1 MNSRRAVKWVALG
14 VGVLLVLLFVL
25 AIAVPYSS
33 GHLRKR
39 VIAALGDKLDSEVEL
54 KQFHASIFP
63 SLHVDG
69 TGLVI
74 RHKGRTDVPPMF
86 SVDSFSVDAGLLPLF
101 FKHVSHV
108 ELTGLDI
115 EIPPDH
121 GKPARENAKNGPSPG
136 RQDDHGGQSGGAGG
150 VVIDVLESHDAK
162 LAILSDE
169 PGKEAKVWQIHT
181 MQMRNLGAD
190 TAMPFEAVL
199 TNAIPPG
206 QIKTSGTFGPWS
218 SGSPGE
224 TPLSDGRFEFAHADL
239 SVFKGISGI
248 LSAHGT
254 FEGTL
259 GEIDIHGETD
269 TPEFA
274 VSVGGHPV
282 PLHAKYHT
290 VVDAMNGNTYLRR
303 IDASFLQTSL
313 VAKGEV
319 VDTTPGQPGRT
330 VRLDVD
336 MQKARLEDVLRLA
349 VNTPKPV
356 MTGDLKL
363 QTKFVLPPGDQDVVR
378 KLQLDGQ
385 FGIDKAKFTDF
396 DIQKKINELSHR
408 GRGMKNVPKTSGV
421 ASDFDGRFKLGHA
434 LLRIPDVTFKVPG
447 AGVRLAGSYGLTSE
461 QLDFKGTLFLDVKVS
476 QTTSGFKSLLL
487 KVVDPIFDKKGGGSA
502 IPIKISGER
511 SDPSFGLDKG
521 RLFHH

>member
-1 MNSRRAVKWVALG
+1 MNSHRAVKWVALG

-25 AIAVPYSS
+25 AIVVPYSS

-39 VIAALGDKLDSEVEL
+39 VVAALSDKLDSEVEL
-54 KQFHASIFP
+54 KQLHASIFP

-69 TGLVI
+69 TGLVV
-74 RHKGRTDVPPMF
+74 RHKGRRDVPPMF

-121 GKPARENAKNGPSPG
+121 GKPAPENAKDEPAT
-136 RQDDHGGQSGGAGG
+136 GGQGDHAGQGGPAAGG

-169 PGKEAKVWQIHT
+169 PGKAPKVWKIHT
-181 MQMRNLGAD
+181 MEMRNVGAE
-190 TAMPFEAVL
+190 TAMPFQAVL
-199 TNAIPPG
+199 TNAVPPG
-206 QIKTSGTFGPWS
+206 QIDTSGTFGPWS
-218 SGSPGE
+218 SGSPGQ
-224 TPLSDGRFEFAHADL
+224 TPLDGKFQFAHADL
-239 SVFKGISGI
+239 SVFNGISGI

-254 FEGTL
+254 FAGSL
-259 GEIDIHGETD
+259 GQIDIHGETD
-269 TPEFA
+269 TPKFA
-274 VSVGGHPV
+274 VSVGGHTV

-313 VAKGEV
+313 VATGEV
-319 VDTTPGQPGRT
+319 VDTTPGKPGRT

-349 VNTPKPV
+349 VDAPKPV

-363 QTKFVLPPGDQDVVR
+363 KTKFVLPPGEVDVVR

-385 FGIDKAKFTDF
+385 FSIDRAKFTDF

-408 GRGMKNVPKTSGV
+408 GRGIKDAPKTSGV
-421 ASDFDGRFKLGHA
+421 ASDFDGKFKLGDA

-502 IPIKISGER
+502 IPIKISGKR

-521 RLFHH
+521 RIFHH